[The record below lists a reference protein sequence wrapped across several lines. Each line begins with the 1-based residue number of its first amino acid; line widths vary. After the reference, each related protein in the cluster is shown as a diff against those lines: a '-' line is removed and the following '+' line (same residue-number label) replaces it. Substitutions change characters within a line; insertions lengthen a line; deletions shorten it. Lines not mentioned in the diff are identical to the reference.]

1 MKYGIICKGD
11 KMIEMNELFN
21 WDIFLQP
28 YELAV
33 EGFLLKMEGI
43 KNQYHKNNLYCPIE
57 IVSGRVKSPQSI
69 LDKARRMNV
78 PNELIDELVHD
89 IGGIRIT
96 CKYID
101 DVYKVADLVMKRQD
115 LEVVEVRDYIKNVK
129 PSGYRSFHII
139 ARYVVETIRGAITV
153 LLEFQIRT
161 HAMHFWAS
169 IEHSLKYKYQKKI
182 PQELKERLT
191 AAAKAAEKLDEEMT
205 AIKSTIEQLDAT
217 LGLDKRNLADPL
229 ESEVTLNHKKW

>member
-1 MKYGIICKGD
+1 MGD
-11 KMIEMNELFN
+11 NMIEMNELFN
-21 WDIFLQP
+21 WELFLQP

-33 EGFLLKMEGI
+33 EDFILKIEGI
-43 KNQYHKNNLYCPIE
+43 KNQYHKANLYCPIE

-78 PNELIDELVHD
+78 PAALIDEKVHD

-101 DVYKVADLVMKRQD
+101 DVYKVAELVKKRRD
-115 LEVVEVRDYIKNVK
+115 LEVLEVRDYIKKVK
-129 PSGYRSFHII
+129 PSGYRSYHII
-139 ARYVVETIRGAITV
+139 CRYIVETIRGAIPV

-169 IEHSLKYKYQKKI
+169 IEHSLKYKYQKRI
-182 PQELKERLT
+182 PVELKERLT
-191 AAAKAAEKLDEEMT
+191 AAAHAAEKLDEEMT
-205 AIKSTIEQLDAT
+205 AIKLTIEQLDVT
-217 LGLDKRNLADPL
+217 FGEDKSKVADPL
-229 ESEVTLNHKKW
+229 ENEVSINHKKW

>member
-1 MKYGIICKGD
+1 
-11 KMIEMNELFN
+11 MIEMNELFN

-33 EGFLLKMEGI
+33 EDFILKMEGI
-43 KNQYHKNNLYCPIE
+43 KNQYHKANLYCPIE

-78 PNELIDELVHD
+78 PTALIDEKVHD

-101 DVYKVADLVMKRQD
+101 DVYKVAELVRNRRD
-115 LEVVEVRDYIKNVK
+115 LEVLEVRDYIKNVK

-139 ARYVVETIRGAITV
+139 ARYIVETIKGAIPV

-182 PQELKERLT
+182 PVELKERLT
-191 AAAKAAEKLDEEMT
+191 AAGRAAEKLDEEMT
-205 AIKSTIEQLDAT
+205 SIKLTIEKLDFT
-217 LGLDKRNLADPL
+217 FGEDKSKQPDPL
-229 ESEVTLNHKKW
+229 ESEVTINHKKW

>member
-1 MKYGIICKGD
+1 
-11 KMIEMNELFN
+11 MNELFN

-33 EGFLLKMEGI
+33 EDFILKMEGI
-43 KNQYHKNNLYCPIE
+43 KNQYHKANLYCPIE
-57 IVSGRVKSPQSI
+57 IVSGRVKSPQGI

-78 PNELIDELVHD
+78 PTELIDEKVHD
-89 IGGIRIT
+89 IAGIRIT

-101 DVYKVADLVMKRQD
+101 DVYKVAELVKNRRD
-115 LEVVEVRDYIKNVK
+115 LEVLEVRDYIKNVK

-139 ARYVVETIRGAITV
+139 ARYSVETIKGAMPV
-153 LLEFQIRT
+153 LLEFQIRK

-169 IEHSLKYKYQKKI
+169 IEHSLKYKYQKRI
-182 PQELKERLT
+182 PVELKERLT

-205 AIKSTIEQLDAT
+205 SIKLTIEKLDVT
-217 LGLDKRNLADPL
+217 LGEDKSKLPDPL
-229 ESEVTLNHKKW
+229 ESEVTINHKKW

>member
-1 MKYGIICKGD
+1 
-11 KMIEMNELFN
+11 MIEMNELFN

-33 EGFLLKMEGI
+33 EDFILKMEGI
-43 KNQYHKNNLYCPIE
+43 KNQYHKANLYCPIE
-57 IVSGRVKSPQSI
+57 IVSGRVKSPQGI

-78 PNELIDELVHD
+78 PTELIDEKVHD
-89 IGGIRIT
+89 IAGIRIT

-101 DVYKVADLVMKRQD
+101 DVYKVAELVKNRRD
-115 LEVVEVRDYIKNVK
+115 LEVLEVRDYIKNVK

-139 ARYVVETIRGAITV
+139 ARYSVETIKGAIPV

-169 IEHSLKYKYQKKI
+169 IEHSLKYKYQKRI
-182 PQELKERLT
+182 PVELKERLT

-205 AIKSTIEQLDAT
+205 SIKLTIEKLDFT
-217 LGLDKRNLADPL
+217 FGEDKSKQPDPL
-229 ESEVTLNHKKW
+229 ESEVTINHKKW

>member
-1 MKYGIICKGD
+1 
-11 KMIEMNELFN
+11 MIEMNELFN

-33 EGFLLKMEGI
+33 EDFILKMEGI
-43 KNQYHKNNLYCPIE
+43 KNQYHKANLYCPIE
-57 IVSGRVKSPQSI
+57 IVSGRVKSPQGI

-78 PNELIDELVHD
+78 PTELIDEKVHD
-89 IGGIRIT
+89 IAGIRIT

-101 DVYKVADLVMKRQD
+101 DVYKVAELVKNRRD
-115 LEVVEVRDYIKNVK
+115 LEVLEVRDYIKNVK

-139 ARYVVETIRGAITV
+139 ARYSVETIKGAMPV

-169 IEHSLKYKYQKKI
+169 IEHSLKYKYQKRI
-182 PQELKERLT
+182 PVELKERLT

-205 AIKSTIEQLDAT
+205 SIKLTIEKLDFT
-217 LGLDKRNLADPL
+217 FGEDKSKQPDPL
-229 ESEVTLNHKKW
+229 ESEVTINHKKW